1 MRKRGLGRGLDA
13 LIPPATDE
21 GWLASVTPETTN
33 IVEID
38 VERIKPNP
46 FQPRRDMDQKALQ
59 ELADSIRV
67 HGMLQPVVVR
77 QIEDGYQL
85 VVGERRWRAAMVAG
99 LRKLPAV
106 IRQCSDQEMIEFAL
120 IENLQR
126 EDINPIEE
134 AEAYFQLSRRFG
146 LTQEEIAARVGKSRA
161 AIANTMRLLQLPEEV
176 MEAIR
181 RGEITEGHGRALLS
195 LDDERMILHA
205 FTLIQRHSL
214 SVRQSE
220 DLVKRLKEQR
230 ERTPKA
236 KREADP
242 VLLSLQDAM
251 QEKLQM
257 RVRIKPARRGGIVEI
272 RYLSDDDLQRLTEVV
287 LGEDFSF

>member
-13 LIPPATDE
+13 LIPPAVDE
-21 GWLASVTPETTN
+21 SWLTAATPEAVN

-67 HGMLQPVVVR
+67 HGLLQPVVVR

-85 VVGERRWRAAMVAG
+85 VTGERRWRAAMIAG
-99 LRKLPAV
+99 LRKLPAI
-106 IRQCSDQEMIEFAL
+106 IRQCDDHEMIEFAL

-146 LTQEEIAARVGKSRA
+146 MTQEEIAARVGKSRA
-161 AIANTMRLLQLPEEV
+161 AIANAMRLLQLPEQV
-176 MEAIR
+176 KEAIR
-181 RGEITEGHGRALLS
+181 RGEITEGHGRALLT
-195 LDDERMILHA
+195 LDDEHLILHA
-205 FTLIQRHSL
+205 LSLIQRHNL
-214 SVRQSE
+214 SVRQTE
-220 DLVKRLKEQR
+220 ALVRRLKEQR
-230 ERTPKA
+230 EKAPREKPKA
-236 KREADP
+236 DP
-242 VLLSLQDAM
+242 NLLSLQDAL
-251 QEKLQM
+251 QERLQM
-257 RVRIKPARRGGIVEI
+257 KVRIKPGRRGGTIEI
-272 RYLSDDDLQRLTEVV
+272 RYFSDNDLQRLIDLI
-287 LGEDFSF
+287 LGEGFSL